1 MTSLWHG
8 FADMH
13 AVSADGPL
21 VLARGRGTRVW
32 DVDGTEYLDATAGL
46 WFANVGHGRA
56 EIADAVRAQLAEL
69 AAYSTF
75 NDLAAPATLEL
86 ADLVASLAP
95 VTGSKVFFTS
105 GGSDSVDT
113 AVKLVRRWWMLQGQ
127 RQRRVIVVRDRAYHG
142 MHLAGTSLAGIDDNR
157 AGYGDLDPDVV
168 RVPWD
173 DAAALADTLD
183 RLGDRAAA
191 FFCEPVIGAGGVWF
205 AGADYLREARSVCR
219 DREVVWVSD
228 EVVTGFGR
236 VGDWFASTRFGLE
249 PDLVLC
255 AKELTSGYVPMGAVL
270 AAPRMWEPFYAPG
283 AGVWRHGYTYGGH
296 VGAAAAG
303 LANLAVMEREQLPVR
318 ALALESAL
326 AAALAPL
333 AEHPLV
339 SQVRAGTG
347 LLAAVQL
354 RDPAHLPALV
364 SAVRRHGVL
373 SRGLVGGALQISP
386 ALVLDEADLKVLAGG
401 LVAALDEVA
410 DA

>member
-46 WFANVGHGRA
+46 WFANVGHGRT
-56 EIADAVRAQLAEL
+56 EIADAVRDQLAEL

-86 ADLVASLAP
+86 ADRVASLAP
-95 VTGSKVFFTS
+95 VADSKVFFTS

-113 AVKLVRRWWMLQGQ
+113 AVKLVRRWWLLQGQ
-127 RQRRVIVVRDRAYHG
+127 PQRRVVVVRDKAYHG
-142 MHLAGTSLAGIDDNR
+142 MHLAGTSLSGIDDNR

-168 RVPWD
+168 RVRWD
-173 DAAALADTLD
+173 DAATLADTLD
-183 RLGDRAAA
+183 HLGDRAAA

-219 DREVVWVSD
+219 DRQVVWISD
-228 EVVTGFGR
+228 EVITGFGQ
-236 VGDWFASTRFGLE
+236 VGDWFASTRFGLD

-255 AKELTSGYVPMGAVL
+255 AKGLTSGYVPMGAVL
-270 AAPRMWEPFYAPG
+270 AAPRMWEPFYAAG

-303 LANLAVMEREQLPVR
+303 LANLDVMEREGLPARVLTR
-318 ALALESAL
+318 ESAL
-326 AAALAPL
+326 ASSLAPL
-333 AEHPLV
+333 TGHPLV
-339 SQVRAGTG
+339 AQVRAGTG

-354 RDPAHLPALV
+354 HDPARLPALV
-364 SAVRRHGVL
+364 WAVRRHGVL

-386 ALVLDEADLKVLAGG
+386 ALVLDDEDLRVLADG
-401 LVAALDEVA
+401 LAAALDEVA
-410 DA
+410 EA